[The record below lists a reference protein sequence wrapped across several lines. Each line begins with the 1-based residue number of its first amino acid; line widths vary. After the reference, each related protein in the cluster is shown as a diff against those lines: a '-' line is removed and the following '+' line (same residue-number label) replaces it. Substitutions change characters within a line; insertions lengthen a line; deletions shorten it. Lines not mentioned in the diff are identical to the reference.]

1 MSHDLTYKV
10 ELLISILIII
20 SRPDSIIC
28 KICDPTVSEKP
39 GGSSA
44 RRRSAR
50 SARASAR
57 SYAPGDEEAAVGD
70 PEPDLAPDDAA
81 SNTED
86 LASLQTETEEVP
98 DADPEAG
105 EDVEAADNDEVN
117 NEGGGDEEDTPPQE
131 DPENNDETNEE
142 PAEADIEDDME

>member
-1 MSHDLTYKV
+1 MG
-10 ELLISILIII
+10 E
-20 SRPDSIIC
+20 
-28 KICDPTVSEKP
+28 
-39 GGSSA
+39 
-44 RRRSAR
+44 
-50 SARASAR
+50 
-57 SYAPGDEEAAVGD
+57 
-70 PEPDLAPDDAA
+70 PEPDDAA
-81 SNTED
+81 SNTEDQD